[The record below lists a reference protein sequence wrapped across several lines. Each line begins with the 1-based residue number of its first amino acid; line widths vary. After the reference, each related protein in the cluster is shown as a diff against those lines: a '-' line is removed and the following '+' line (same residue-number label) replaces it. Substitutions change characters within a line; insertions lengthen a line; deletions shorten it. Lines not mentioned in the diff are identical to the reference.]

1 MGTHVSFIF
10 RGYNPYIGINVGNIY
25 QSHGCV
31 MGFHQKSNRT
41 LPKNGP
47 LRCNQRGKKDTQVQV

>member
-25 QSHGCV
+25 IYISP
-31 MGFHQKSNRT
+31 MDASWDSI
-41 LPKNGP
+41 KNQIG
-47 LRCNQRGKKDTQVQV
+47 LYQTDL